1 DCTVYWKELLVK
13 KSQCSKKVKVH
24 QSCTAGLWKF
34 FTCQLSVC
42 SNTYPA
48 YFGEGTKLTV
58 LETGHELKA
67 PEVKVLRPSRKE
79 RRKKGDGKKKTL
91 VCVASKF
98 YPDHVSVSWK
108 KNNVD
113 VTKGVATDAAALRNG
128 TYYIITSRLNV
139 SAEDWDN
146 PDNTFTCTVSFFDGN
161 TTIYTSDH
169 IRGEKAK
176 ENSITRVKYLRIT
189 QNAKLSYAVLI
200 VKSCIYGA
208 FVAFLVWKLQGSAGK
223 QNN

>member
-1 DCTVYWKELLVK
+1 M
-13 KSQCSKKVKVH
+13 
-24 QSCTAGLWKF
+24 
-34 FTCQLSVC
+34 
-42 SNTYPA
+42 
-48 YFGEGTKLTV
+48 
-58 LETGHELKA
+58 
-67 PEVKVLRPSRKE
+67 LRPSRKE

-169 IRGEKAK
+169 IRGEKGMF
-176 ENSITRVKYLRIT
+176 I
-189 QNAKLSYAVLI
+189 
-200 VKSCIYGA
+200 
-208 FVAFLVWKLQGSAGK
+208 
-223 QNN
+223 